1 MRSPST
7 ISVPKAADREI
18 RILGSIIK
26 PNDRTLPVAAARA
39 ILKLDF
45 DEGDRRRMHELAAK
59 NQEDSLSAVERA
71 DLDAYVHA
79 GLVLDL
85 LHTKAK
91 LSLKRR

>member
-1 MRSPST
+1 
-7 ISVPKAADREI
+7 
-18 RILGSIIK
+18 
-26 PNDRTLPVAAARA
+26 
-39 ILKLDF
+39 
-45 DEGDRRRMHELAAK
+45 MHELAAK